1 MVVLL
6 AEQRPQIP
14 SELALRKGR
23 TGISVWA
30 APAFLFSG
38 SDAVDIQQPAL
49 SPGKASEFAM
59 QCVGAQPPWS
69 AVSQETGPVELGLPG
84 QLASAP
90 GRKASRWVA
99 AAEPQ
104 AAIDSD

>member
-38 SDAVDIQQPAL
+38 PDAVDIQQPAL

-59 QCVGAQPPWS
+59 RRRSAAMERGEPGDGAGRAW
-69 AVSQETGPVELGLPG
+69 AAR

>member
-6 AEQRPQIP
+6 AEQHPQIP
-14 SELALRKGR
+14 SEHDLRKGR

-38 SDAVDIQQPAL
+38 PDAVDIQQPAL

-59 QCVGAQPPWS
+59 RRRSAAMERGEPGDGAGRAWAARPTGLGSGAKGLSVG
-69 AVSQETGPVELGLPG
+69 GCG
-84 QLASAP
+84 
-90 GRKASRWVA
+90 
-99 AAEPQ
+99 
-104 AAIDSD
+104 